1 MSSFEHVAANMP
13 TLADLSDLALI
24 RVSGEDARDFLHS
37 QFCNDVKKLDST
49 QAQLN
54 GYCSPKGRLLASFL
68 LWQHGDDYLLQL
80 PSELRESIQKRLT
93 MFVLRSKVKLTDAS
107 ADFVRL
113 GLSGPQA
120 GNLLHEFFGPVPEAR
135 FELMHGEQARIIRLG
150 DDRFDL
156 LVDAEDALA
165 ITRRLAGRC
174 TAVSSQHW
182 LWLDIRAGIPTITR
196 ATQEQFVPQMVNFE
210 LLGGVN
216 FQKGCY
222 PGQEIV
228 ARTQYLGR
236 LKRRMYLAHIAAEN
250 VAAGDSLF
258 SADLEGQASGTIVN
272 AARAPSGGQDVLA
285 VIQIDSAQQQTIHW
299 KTADGPQLQLQ
310 TLPYP
315 VP

>member
-1 MSSFEHVAANMP
+1 MSSSEHVAANIP

-24 RVSGEDARDFLHS
+24 RFSGNDAREFLHS
-37 QFCNDVKKLDST
+37 QFCNDVKKLDGT

-54 GYCSPKGRLLASFL
+54 GYCSAKGRLLASFL

-80 PSELRESIQKRLT
+80 PAELRESIQKRLA
-93 MFVLRSKVKLTDAS
+93 MFVLRARVKLSDPPAE
-107 ADFVRL
+107 FFRL
-113 GLSGPQA
+113 GLSGSQA
-120 GNLLHEFFGPVPEAR
+120 ENLLHEFFGAVPKAE
-135 FELMHGEQARIIRLG
+135 FELKQGEQASIIRLG
-150 DDRFDL
+150 ADRFYL
-156 LVDAEDALA
+156 LVEFKNALVVTQALA
-165 ITRRLAGRC
+165 MRC
-174 TAVSSQHW
+174 TAVSPLRWS
-182 LWLDIRAGIPTITR
+182 WLDIRAGMPTITQ

-258 SADLEGQASGTIVN
+258 SADLEGQTSGTIVN
-272 AARAPSGGQDVLA
+272 AAPAPGGGQDVLA
-285 VIQIDSAQQQTIHW
+285 VIQIDSAQRQSVHW

-310 TLPYP
+310 PLPYSLP
-315 VP
+315 

>member
-1 MSSFEHVAANMP
+1 MSSFEHVAADIP

-24 RVSGEDARDFLHS
+24 RISGEDAGDFLHS
-37 QFCNDVKKLDST
+37 QFSNDVKKLAGN

-68 LWQHGDDYLLQL
+68 LWQQGSDYLLQL
-80 PSELRESIQKRLT
+80 PAELRESIQKRLT

-113 GLSGPQA
+113 GLSGAQA
-120 GNLLHEFFGPVPEAR
+120 ENLSHEFFGPVPEAR
-135 FELMHGEQARIIRLG
+135 FALMHGEHGSVIRLG
-150 DDRFDL
+150 DDRFAL
-156 LVDAEDALA
+156 LVDGEGARALA
-165 ITRRLAGRC
+165 ERLAQRC

-258 SADLEGQASGTIVN
+258 STDLEGQASGTIVN
-272 AARAPSGGQDVLA
+272 AARAPGGGQDVLA
-285 VIQIDSAQQQTIHW
+285 VIQIDSAQQQTLHW
-299 KTADGPQLQLQ
+299 KTADGPQLELQ
-310 TLPYP
+310 PLPYS

>member
-1 MSSFEHVAANMP
+1 MSSFEHVAADIP

-24 RVSGEDARDFLHS
+24 RISGEDARDFLHS
-37 QFCNDVKKLDST
+37 QFSNDVRKLDGT

-54 GYCSPKGRLLASFL
+54 GYCSPKGRLLATFL
-68 LWQHGDDYLLQL
+68 LWRYGDDYLLQL
-80 PSELRESIQKRLT
+80 PAELRESIQKRLT

-113 GLSGPQA
+113 GLSGAQA
-120 GNLLHEFFGPVPEAR
+120 ENLVHEFFGPVPEAR
-135 FELMHGEQARIIRLG
+135 FGLVHGEQATIIRLG
-150 DDRFDL
+150 DDRFEL
-156 LVDAEDALA
+156 LVASEAPAIAE
-165 ITRRLAGRC
+165 RLARRC
-174 TAVSSQHW
+174 TAVSADHW
-182 LWLDIRAGIPTITR
+182 SWLDIRAGIPTITR

-236 LKRRMYLAHIAAEN
+236 LKRRMYLAHVAAEN
-250 VAAGDSLF
+250 VTAGDSLF

-272 AARAPSGGQDVLA
+272 AARAPGGGQDVSA
-285 VIQIDSAQQQTIHW
+285 VIQIDSARQHAIHW

>member
-1 MSSFEHVAANMP
+1 MSSFEHVAANIP
-13 TLADLSDLALI
+13 TLADLSDLSLI
-24 RVSGEDARDFLHS
+24 RISGEDARDFLHS
-37 QFCNDVKKLDST
+37 QFCNDVKKLDGT

-54 GYCSPKGRLLASFL
+54 GYCSPKGRLLATFL

-80 PSELRESIQKRLT
+80 PSELRESIQKRLA
-93 MFVLRSKVKLTDAS
+93 MFVLRSKVKLSDAS

-120 GNLLHEFFGPVPEAR
+120 ENLLHDFFGAVPKAR
-135 FELMHGEQARIIRLG
+135 FELTRGAQASIIRLG
-150 DDRFDL
+150 DERFDL
-156 LVDAEDALA
+156 LVDGEDALA
-165 ITRRLAGRC
+165 ITRRLTGRC
-174 TAVSSQHW
+174 TAVASRHW
-182 LWLDIRAGIPTITR
+182 LWLDICAGIPTITQT
-196 ATQEQFVPQMVNFE
+196 TQEQFVPQMVNFE

-236 LKRRMYLAHIAAEN
+236 LKRRMYLAHIAAET
-250 VAAGDSLF
+250 VTAGDSLF

-272 AARAPSGGQDVLA
+272 AAPAPGGGQDVLA
-285 VIQIDSAQQQTIHW
+285 VIQIGSARQQTIHW
-299 KTADGPQLQLQ
+299 KTADGPQLKLRP
-310 TLPYP
+310 LPYP